1 MVKSIKKTA
10 TIAAIVLCMVSC
22 KSSYYQVYEVST
34 DNLKTQ
40 DNSLVYENEDCKVL
54 YNLWSLDGE
63 LRFAVQNKTDKDIFV
78 NMGQS
83 FT

>member
-40 DNSLVYENEDCKVL
+40 DNVFN
-54 YNLWSLDGE
+54 
-63 LRFAVQNKTDKDIFV
+63 
-78 NMGQS
+78 
-83 FT
+83 